1 MDRKTYHSSV
11 QLLVLA
17 AFLALVVVRFSL
29 FVSLL
34 SKLWILF
41 RPLLL
46 GFVIAYLVDLP
57 AKRME
62 RRFRFGGARPVAVL
76 ISLVLFLL
84 VITLVM
90 VLLIPQLGLALKQ
103 FSANLPVLYQ
113 QSVDAVED
121 FMQGR
126 EELASGFLVVEQYF
140 NQVVGQIKDS
150 SPKVADYLLSFLG
163 GAVSGVA
170 TALIAFIF
178 SLYLLFG
185 KKRLIAQVSYLYD
198 RFMPPSWRGRL
209 LAVLKVANQTFGKFF
224 AGQFLEAI
232 ILGVLCTL
240 GLMIFRFPYALTIGS
255 VIGMTALVPLVG
267 AYIGGAV
274 GFVLLFSQGLRLALF
289 FVLFLVVLQQL
300 EGNLIYPRVVGTSV
314 GLPGVWVFA
323 SVLVGAGLFGIPGV
337 LFGVP
342 LAATVYHLLKEDRA
356 SKGSETN

>member
-1 MDRKTYHSSV
+1 MDRKTYHSTV
-11 QLLVLA
+11 QLMLLA
-17 AFLALVVVRFSL
+17 TLLALVVVRFSL

-34 SKLWILF
+34 NKLWMLVQ
-41 RPLLL
+41 PLLV

-57 AKRME
+57 AKRLE
-62 RRFRFGGARPVAVL
+62 QKFRFRHARPVAVL

-84 VITLVM
+84 IITLVL

-103 FSANLPVLYQ
+103 FSTNLPVLYQ
-113 QSVDAVED
+113 QSVDAVEE

-126 EELASGFLVVEQYF
+126 EELASGFLVVEEYF
-140 NQVVGQIKDS
+140 NQVVAQIKDA
-150 SPKVADYLLSFLG
+150 SPKVADSLLSFLG
-163 GAVSGVA
+163 GAVSGIA

-185 KKRLIAQVSYLYD
+185 KKRLVGQVSYLFS
-198 RFMPPSWRGRL
+198 RFVPAPWRVRIN
-209 LAVLKVANQTFGKFF
+209 AVLKVANQTFGKFF

-232 ILGVLCTL
+232 ILGVLCTV

-255 VIGMTALVPLVG
+255 VVGMTALVPLVG

-289 FVLFLVVLQQL
+289 FVLFLVILQQL

-323 SVLVGAGLFGIPGV
+323 SVLMGAGLFGIPGV

-356 SKGSETN
+356 IQES

>member
-1 MDRKTYHSSV
+1 MDRKSYHNSV

-29 FVSLL
+29 FVSLF

-62 RRFRFGGARPVAVL
+62 RKFRFRHARPLAVL
-76 ISLVLFLL
+76 LSLVFFLL
-84 VITLVM
+84 IITLVL
-90 VLLIPQLGLALKQ
+90 VLLIPQLGLALRQ
-103 FSANLPVLYQ
+103 FSINLPVLYQ

-126 EELASGFLVVEQYF
+126 EELSQGFLVVEQYF
-140 NQVVGQIKDS
+140 NQVVAQLKDS
-150 SPKVADYLLSFLG
+150 SPKIADYLLSLLG
-163 GAVSGVA
+163 GAVSGIA

-185 KKRLIAQVSYLYD
+185 KKRLVGQVSYLFV
-198 RFMPPSWRGRL
+198 RFLPTNRRL
-209 LAVLKVANQTFGKFF
+209 RIHTVLKVANTTFGKFF

-255 VIGMTALVPLVG
+255 VVGMTALIPLVG
-267 AYIGGAV
+267 AYLGGAV
-274 GFVLLFSQGLRLALF
+274 GFVLLFSQGLRLALLF
-289 FVLFLVVLQQL
+289 LLFLVILQQL

-323 SVLVGAGLFGIPGV
+323 SVMVGAGLFGIPGV

-342 LAATVYHLLKEDRA
+342 LAATVYHLLKEEREA
-356 SKGSETN
+356 QGS